1 MNLCLIL
8 PNFNRKDIMAKKGGD
23 FEKVANEFL
32 INILSELEYTVVRER
47 TQDSGTQD
55 GFDNLV
61 EFVDKKY
68 RNYII
73 YSECK
78 DYKSNLNYTQALEK
92 IPHIISTH
100 RNIDLLL
107 FISPFEN
114 FSNTNE
120 NSKLEGFYQKIS
132 EGCPVEF
139 LMPESYVKEY
149 FSLYP
154 ELYKKVFGEETND
167 LEKEKRNE
175 LLQKFEKL
183 IFSSKN
189 LKKIVIDETDRENY
203 IGKLIQDEFHIPRN
217 FRKYQDRGFYIFE
230 NAEYQ
235 IELEEHLNISEFGLM
250 ILGNPGYGKS
260 QELKHFA
267 VELWKNREVNLKIPK
282 FLNLKTFNTNTSI
295 ESLLP
300 KDFKY
305 LRDLTAI
312 FDGLDEVH
320 NIIDF
325 TNKLKTFIAENV
337 DTIKK
342 NRLKFI
348 ISCRTSIYNKYV
360 KDFAGFQVCF
370 LNEVSEG
377 ASIRFLFKKYNID
390 LRTDSRFNFWKYRDI
405 LENPFYLDLLGDHF
419 KNTGEVLLNKSNLI
433 EKYVKNRLDEDEK
446 QKYRNDKDYE
456 KSVILET
463 SKKIALSME
472 AMQKTAISRSEIS
485 AICNQNVDV
494 FKNPFLQEGFN
505 TEEWSF
511 EHKNIQEYFVAKT
524 LANLDFEEI
533 IDFIRIDK
541 NTNKIHPTWINVVS
555 FLLNLDL
562 PKVTFNQIVEWISNN
577 DIQFVFEA
585 DYNRINDEIRCK
597 CLQQLF
603 EENCIENTLWLN
615 NSSEIG
621 RFGNVLENVSYLI
634 VQAKNIK
641 NHTRARIS
649 AIDLLSNMS
658 YSNEQ
663 EEDIKQLVF
672 QVIDEFI
679 KDNKENI
686 YLLHDCF
693 KLIQNSSL
701 LQDFSFYQNLLNK
714 LKPYDYKEIVD
725 GIIYSIPD
733 KLIESNLDFFL
744 ELLDKS
750 IGEKKWIYPANTRNL
765 ISRKENIFGLFKKI
779 EHPDLLLKI
788 YSFLIDRHKNYE
800 IRESLIKDFLLH
812 LKSIFVDK
820 IDLREELIS
829 IISNAVIEDKIRY
842 FEDDLLVDLIQSCK
856 IEKEVFFNIFNTLSG
871 NYSQKHFLTE
881 IVKEEFFTE
890 IVNKYNIG
898 GINDDFLQGFRNII
912 CSRNEDLAITF
923 ESIVEQKAKFK
934 FSEKINKEKRKK
946 YLEFHKTERQREFD
960 ILFDNKRLEKQMIEI
975 FKFKKKS
982 ELTFDDMDKFYLI
995 FYQEDELRENVTVR
1009 AKDLLWEIIRKEF
1022 GDSGALK
1029 IADLSEYL
1037 KKYEL
1042 EIMIDIKN
1050 ALPKKDEQNIIISL
1064 EQKEFIKKWCEV
1076 NTDKVKVA
1084 YSNYML
1090 NSSLFSEDEDSTFDT
1105 IFEFQKYFK
1114 FDLDEELLLNMI
1126 WLSRYSEDMS
1136 LDFIQG
1142 IVSEEK
1148 INQRVIYNVNK
1159 TSDEY
1164 SIYTYIKYFVE
1175 NNLDFSFLKF
1185 NVKEKI
1191 RELLLKGKDYEARR
1205 LVELLYSN
1213 DFVFLQEIIE
1223 LRYLQPKKYF
1233 LDFIL
1238 NILTKSKKYEIVV
1251 NYLKTNYNVLI
1262 DSSIMEE
1269 ISIIKFL
1276 ILSNNELGFENL
1288 RRLIENNPDNFIS
1301 IEGDFRNETW
1311 LNYSNVKS
1319 IDDLIAIFNF
1329 SLLYY
1334 SQEKLNK
1341 AHYSPVRIS
1350 TETLINICKN
1360 QNAEFCEIV
1369 LDKLNQLDLKLIVT
1383 KGGDL
1388 FHINKL
1394 KKDVQEIILN
1404 HKSEPYNL
1412 KKVLKLLENNKYMF
1426 H

>member
-1 MNLCLIL
+1 
-8 PNFNRKDIMAKKGGD
+8 MAKKGGD

-78 DYKSNLNYTQALEK
+78 DYKTNLNYTQALEK

-120 NSKLEGFYQKIS
+120 NSKLEGFYQTIS

-139 LMPESYVKEY
+139 LMPESYIKEY

-154 ELYKKVFGEETND
+154 DLYKKVYSEDIND

-189 LKKIVIDETDRENY
+189 LKKIVIDETDKENY

-230 NAEYQ
+230 NPEYQ
-235 IELEEHLNISEFGLM
+235 IELEEYLNISEFGVM
-250 ILGNPGYGKS
+250 VLGNPGYGKS
-260 QELKHFA
+260 QELKRFA

-305 LRDLTAI
+305 LTDLTAI

-325 TNKLKTFIAENV
+325 TNKLKTFITENV

-405 LENPFYLDLLGDHF
+405 LENPFYLYLLGDYF
-419 KNTGEVLLNKSNLI
+419 KNTGEMLLNKSNLI

-472 AMQKTAISRSEIS
+472 AMQKTAISRSEIT
-485 AICNQNVDV
+485 AICNQKVDI

-562 PKVTFNQIVEWISNN
+562 PKTIFNQLVEWISDNE
-577 DIQFVFEA
+577 IQFVFEA
-585 DYNRINDEIRCK
+585 DYNRINDEIRGK
-597 CLQQLF
+597 CLQKLF
-603 EENCIENTLWLN
+603 VENCIKNTLWLN

-621 RFGNVLENVSYLI
+621 RFGNVLENICYLI
-634 VQAKNIK
+634 TQAKNIK

-649 AIDLLSNMS
+649 AIDLLSNMT
-658 YSNEQ
+658 YSHEQ
-663 EEDIKQLVF
+663 EEDIKQLIF

-679 KDNKENI
+679 KDHKENI

-701 LQDFSFYQNLLNK
+701 LKDYSFYQDLLNR
-714 LKPYDYKEIVD
+714 LKSYDYKEIVN

-733 KLIESNLDFFL
+733 ELIEPNLDFFL

-750 IGEKKWIYPANTRNL
+750 IGEKKWKYPTNTRNV

-779 EHPDLLLKI
+779 DDPDLLLKI

-820 IDLREELIS
+820 IDLREELAS
-829 IISNAVIEDKIRY
+829 IISNAVIADKIRY

-856 IEKEVFFNIFNTLSG
+856 IEKEVFFKIFNTLSG
-871 NYSQKHFLTE
+871 NYSQKHFLAE
-881 IVKEEFFTE
+881 IVKEELFTE
-890 IVNKYNIG
+890 IVNEYNIG
-898 GINDDFLQGFRNII
+898 GINDDFLQGFRNNL
-912 CSRNEDLAITF
+912 SYREFDLSIAF
-923 ESIVEQKAKFK
+923 ENIVESNSKYRFVDKIDK
-934 FSEKINKEKRKK
+934 EKIKKRT
-946 YLEFHKTERQREFD
+946 EFYKTERQREFD
-960 ILFDNKRLEKQMIEI
+960 ILFDTEELKKQMIEI
-975 FKFKKKS
+975 FKFKKKKVLS
-982 ELTFDDMDKFYLI
+982 YKDMDKFYKV
-995 FYQEDELRENVTVR
+995 FYHQDELRENVSIR
-1009 AKDLLWEIIRKEF
+1009 ANDLLWEIIRKEF

-1029 IADLSEYL
+1029 IADLSQYL

-1064 EQKEFIKKWCEV
+1064 EQKEFIKKWCEF
-1076 NTDKVKVA
+1076 NTDKVKIA
-1084 YSNYML
+1084 YSKYML
-1090 NSSLFSEDEDSTFDT
+1090 NGSLFSEDESSTFNT

-1126 WLSRYSEDMS
+1126 WLSKYQEDIS
-1136 LDFIQG
+1136 LDFIHG
-1142 IVSEEK
+1142 IVAEEK
-1148 INQRVIYNVNK
+1148 INQRIIYNVNNTK
-1159 TSDEY
+1159 DEH
-1164 SIYTYIKYFVE
+1164 SIYSYVKYFVE
-1175 NNLDFSFLKF
+1175 NNLDLKLLDF
-1185 NVKEKI
+1185 DVKEKI
-1191 RELLLKGKDYEARR
+1191 RELLLLGDDYYARR
-1205 LVELLYSN
+1205 FIELFYNN
-1213 DFVFLQEIIE
+1213 DFAFLQEIIE
-1223 LRYLQPKKYF
+1223 LKYLQPKKYF
-1233 LDFIL
+1233 LDFVL
-1238 NILTKSKKYEIVV
+1238 NILIKNRKYEIVV
-1251 NYLKTNYNVLI
+1251 NYLKTNYNILI
-1262 DSSIMEE
+1262 DSNIMEE
-1269 ISIIKFL
+1269 ITIVKFL

-1288 RRLIENNPDNFIS
+1288 RGLIEGDPHNFIS

-1311 LNYSNVKS
+1311 LNYSNQNSV
-1319 IDDLIAIFNF
+1319 DDLIAIFNF
-1329 SLLYY
+1329 SLLNY

-1341 AHYSPVRIS
+1341 AHYSPVRVS

-1360 QNAEFCEIV
+1360 QNVEFCGDV

-1388 FHINKL
+1388 FHVNKL
-1394 KKDVQEIILN
+1394 KKDVREIILN
-1404 HKSEPYNL
+1404 HKSKPYNL
-1412 KKVLKLLENNKYMF
+1412 KSVLRLIEENRHIFY
-1426 H
+1426 